1 MFFLDFSR
9 RHPPGHSLIDSRGII
24 EKLTPFAEADRSGAI
39 ENGPVRIVQCVH
51 WNTACSL
58 LEPVPL
64 QHSATGIS
72 LASWA
77 RIDNRDELAEELGLS
92 RLEIDKSSDS
102 EVVLNAYLKWDED
115 CVCHLVGD
123 FVFALYDGRK
133 QKVFCGRDHLGV
145 RPFYYHLSRDRF
157 VCATT
162 LSCLIDLEGVPGEI
176 DDRWMVDYLARMS
189 MSFERT
195 PYRGIGKLPPAHSL
209 SVSATTQQL
218 RQYFHLSAE
227 PPLKWKDPREVL
239 EVYKEKLDTAIACRV
254 QTEYPL
260 GAELSGGIDSSTVT
274 AVAAGHFSRHPSRF
288 HAFSFAFLELEPQ
301 YILSVTK
308 ALGLSNTHFFTDSEN
323 ASEELSRRSLKI
335 LGYPVEHGN
344 ATFHEPFYRLA
355 EELGIR
361 TLLSGFGGDEF
372 ATTIHGYLVP
382 LQLMLQH
389 RYKELYHQ
397 MLTGNDL
404 TRLLRLI
411 KLGWK
416 QIKTRNFTR
425 PEYNPRF
432 FEATRQRWVDRVVR
446 EEWVERF
453 RLKERFFDEA
463 KFDAGYTDLKK
474 FTLEKRWMPFI
485 PTRMENCTL
494 LAAARKIEYRWPL
507 LDVRLV
513 RLFLSLPSELHYHRG
528 MGRYLHR
535 RAIAGVVPDL
545 VAWKPGK
552 DMGNPV
558 AGDCGGT
565 ISPRFSVDGLHPRLL
580 DLVDVEKLRKQSEE
594 AARTEGTGPD
604 VRGLCRRMNVTAVL
618 HLDAWLKQLYPVGAP
633 DGEPCSGHSR
643 EA

>member
-1 MFFLDFSR
+1 MFFLDFNR
-9 RHPPGHSLIDSRGII
+9 LQPPGHTFVDSRGIV
-24 EKLTPFAEADRSGAI
+24 EKLTPYAKADASGAI
-39 ENGPVRIVQCVH
+39 EIGPVRIVQCVH
-51 WNTACSL
+51 WNTAWSR

-64 QHSATGIS
+64 HHPDTGIS

-92 RLEIDKSSDS
+92 RLEVGRSSDS
-102 EVVLNAYLKWDED
+102 ELIFRAYLQWDED
-115 CVCHLVGD
+115 CVLHLVGD
-123 FVFALYDGRK
+123 FVFALHDGRK

-176 DDRWMVDYLARMS
+176 DDQWMVDYLTHLS

-195 PYRGIGKLPPAHSL
+195 PYRGIMKLPPAHSL
-209 SVSATTQQL
+209 SVTARTQRL

-227 PPLKWKDPREVL
+227 PALELKDPREVV
-239 EVYKEKLDTAIACRV
+239 EAYREKLETAIACRV

-260 GAELSGGIDSSTVT
+260 GSELSGGIDSSTIT
-274 AVAAGHFSRHPSRF
+274 AYAAGHFSRDPSRF
-288 HAFSFAFLELEPQ
+288 HAFGFAHLELEPQ
-301 YILSVTK
+301 YILSVTQ
-308 ALGLSNTHFFTDSEN
+308 ALGLWHTHIFTAREH
-323 ASEELSRRSLKI
+323 ASEDMSRRSLKI
-335 LGYPVEHGN
+335 LGYPVEHAN

-355 EELGIR
+355 EELGVR

-397 MLTGNDL
+397 ILPGNEL
-404 TRLLRLI
+404 IRFLRLI
-411 KLGWK
+411 KLGLR
-416 QIKTRNFTR
+416 QVKTGNFSR

-432 FEATRQRWVDRVVR
+432 YEAYRQRWTHQIVR
-446 EEWVERF
+446 EQWVERF
-453 RLKERFFDEA
+453 HLKERYFDEA

-474 FTLEKRWMPFI
+474 FTLEKRWMPFV

-494 LAAARKIEYRWPL
+494 MASARKIEYRWPL

-513 RLFLSLPSELHYHRG
+513 RLFLSLPSEVHYHRG

-535 RAIAGVVPDL
+535 RAITGVVPDL

-552 DMGNPV
+552 DMGNMV
-558 AGDCGGT
+558 TGDRGGAA
-565 ISPRFSVDGLHPRLL
+565 SPHFAVDELHPRLL
-580 DLVDVEKLRKQSEE
+580 ELVDVEKLREQRAA
-594 AARTEGTGPD
+594 AARAESTRLDIRSLQWRLNLRASLELD
-604 VRGLCRRMNVTAVL
+604 V
-618 HLDAWLKQLYPVGAP
+618 WLKQLFPVATP
-633 DGEPCSGHSR
+633 D
-643 EA
+643 